1 MVGTEGLSLHRHHAC
16 RLLAEAED
24 NTRAFRMG
32 HLSSIF
38 LTGAGHGMPGVSTAL
53 NMTHELQAGKKFQSF
68 RCLGRP
74 LAPRKNK

>member
-1 MVGTEGLSLHRHHAC
+1 
-16 RLLAEAED
+16 
-24 NTRAFRMG
+24 MG

-68 RCLGRP
+68 RCLGMP